1 MQQPIFPLGMAK
13 NRVDPMMTFVA
24 IDQTTAVVQRY
35 LNQLG
40 EISGDAAVE
49 PIVRDLLASSVNRLD
64 GLCTAMLFRSYPRL
78 TQPPLNLQPEELL
91 SAVVERMLKA
101 LREIRPQTVRQF
113 FALANQHMRWEL
125 NDLARRLDTQARSQM
140 VTESIA
146 AAPPTSGSQLSPNA
160 NRILDAIEGLPDD
173 EREVFS
179 LLKIQEL
186 TQTEAAS
193 VLGVSVK
200 TVQRR
205 LYRSLMFLTEKL
217 KDLQAASEVNIVPE
231 T

>member
-1 MQQPIFPLGMAK
+1 
-13 NRVDPMMTFVA
+13 VA
-24 IDQTTAVVQRY
+24 ADQTTAVVQRY

-40 EISGDAAVE
+40 EMSGNAAVE
-49 PIVRDLLASSVNRLD
+49 PIVHDLIASSVNRLH

-91 SAVVERMLKA
+91 SSVVERMIKA
-101 LREIRPQTVRQF
+101 MCEIRPETVRQF

-125 NDLARRLDTQARSQM
+125 NDLARRLDTQVRAQV

-146 AAPPTSGSQLSPNA
+146 AAPSTNGSQLSPNA
-160 NRILDAIEGLPDD
+160 RRILEAIETLPDE

-179 LLKIQEL
+179 LVRIQEL
-186 TQTEAAS
+186 TQSEAAG
-193 VLGVSVK
+193 VLGVSIK

-205 LYRSLMFLTEKL
+205 LCRSLMLLTEAL
-217 KDLQAASEVNIVPE
+217 KDLQGPPGVHSVLE